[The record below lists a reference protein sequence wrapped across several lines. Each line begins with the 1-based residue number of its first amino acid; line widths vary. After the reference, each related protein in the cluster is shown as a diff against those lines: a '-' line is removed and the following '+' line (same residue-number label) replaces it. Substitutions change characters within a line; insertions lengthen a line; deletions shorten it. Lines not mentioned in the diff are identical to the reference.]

1 MRMPPV
7 GSGASWPPAPR
18 SPPPSPAAR
27 PRARP
32 ATRAPAP
39 ASRNLTLLI
48 MSHNHTQLAPRIK
61 PHRRDLQ
68 GGEVHGLGG
77 LVAALQGVQHDRGP
91 PLSLGWGLG
100 ALGGLEGGEGLLGP
114 GEGTWY
120 CREGSSTGWKEWREV
135 GRVVGREVG
144 GGGNSPPPGTSILGL
159 DTHSERI
166 T

>member
-1 MRMPPV
+1 MP
-7 GSGASWPPAPR
+7 
-18 SPPPSPAAR
+18 
-27 PRARP
+27 
-32 ATRAPAP
+32 
-39 ASRNLTLLI
+39 
-48 MSHNHTQLAPRIK
+48 
-61 PHRRDLQ
+61 
-68 GGEVHGLGG
+68 
-77 LVAALQGVQHDRGP
+77 ALQGVQHDRGP

-159 DTHSERI
+159 DILTLKGSRDARQGQLGRRKQI
-166 T
+166 IAFR